1 LSDIYHLR
9 ATFVTRGEGFNVI
22 LKRCIDPHNFFQQYL
37 KLQEKIDVAEDSVE
51 FKDEDKIVRVW
62 EISLWKSKL

>member
-1 LSDIYHLR
+1 
-9 ATFVTRGEGFNVI
+9 
-22 LKRCIDPHNFFQQYL
+22 L
-37 KLQEKIDVAEDSVE
+37 KLQEKIDVSEDSVE